1 MKIYIVVMK
10 IYIKSMKIYIVAMK
24 IYIVAT
30 KIYIVAT
37 KIYIV
42 ATKIYCNFL
51 CVRISPKFAVMI
63 GCLKV
68 KLFSRPLTSN
78 CPKTFFSLTLFPP
91 CLTPRLLTLKH
102 VFLGTCTAIC
112 LECSFLNMGQTRPLF
127 VYFCLFLNT
136 ITNIIQNLTIKAYM
150 VCLGLEPWTT
160 EW

>member
-1 MKIYIVVMK
+1 MTAKVFLLKKVIERERCAFRRSYILK
-10 IYIKSMKIYIVAMK
+10 LRITLPIALKKHIIS
-24 IYIVAT
+24 
-30 KIYIVAT
+30 T

-51 CVRISPKFAVMI
+51 CVRISPKVAVMI

-127 VYFCLFLNT
+127 VYFCLFLT
-136 ITNIIQNLTIKAYM
+136 Q
-150 VCLGLEPWTT
+150 
-160 EW
+160 